1 MSATRRLILPFIILA
16 IALSTRQYMI
26 NYYDE
31 YGQLFDWLPY
41 LLITASMLLAI
52 FFNLSRNFIAS
63 LYTLIAYQII
73 QTELQ
78 ITLDDFSALHAYSS
92 LCIVSPVLV
101 LYLFFIPEKGLRNKF
116 GFINLSLSILIMAMP
131 IILRLFL
138 NEQEITGYINSL
150 LPIRPVDGYIQSI
163 NSSILFLLTF
173 ITGMVTLYKFNK
185 DFISASLALLLIL
198 FITLSFFHIE
208 KISTILFMAISIILI
223 SSSLRSSY
231 NLAYRDEL
239 TGLLGRRALNDR
251 LKILGR
257 KYVIAMMDVDHFK
270 KFNDTYGH
278 DIGDDVLKMVANQL
292 DSVKG
297 GGITYRYGGEEF
309 CIIFPGKI
317 MEEAEP
323 YLEDVRKTVE
333 NYQMVVRNLDHRPNS
348 IEKGV
353 ERRGRRKQNRENQ
366 VVSVTISIGVA
377 QRNETKQ
384 TSEETLKNADTAL
397 YSAKQ
402 SGRNCVILHKA

>member
-1 MSATRRLILPFIILA
+1 
-16 IALSTRQYMI
+16 MI

-41 LLITASMLLAI
+41 LLMTASMLLAI

-63 LYTLIAYQII
+63 LYSLIVYQLI

-78 ITLDDFSALHAYSS
+78 VTLDDFSALYAYSS

-101 LYLFFIPEKGLRNKF
+101 LYLFFIPEKGLRNKY
-116 GFINLSLSILIMAMP
+116 GLINLSLSIIIMAMP
-131 IILRLFL
+131 VILRIFL
-138 NEQEITGYINSL
+138 NDQEITSYIISF
-150 LPIRPVDGYIQSI
+150 LPIRPLDGYIQSI
-163 NSSILFLLTF
+163 NSSIFFLLTF
-173 ITGMVTLYKFNK
+173 ITGMVILHRVNK
-185 DFISASLALLLIL
+185 EFIAASLSLLLTL

-223 SSSLRSSY
+223 TSTLRSSY

-251 LKILGR
+251 MKTLGR
-257 KYVIAMMDVDHFK
+257 KYVMAMMDVDHFK

-278 DIGDDVLKMVANQL
+278 DIGDDVLKMVANKL

-309 CIIFPGKI
+309 CIIFPGKT
-317 MEEAEP
+317 MDEAEP
-323 YLEDVRKTVE
+323 FLEAVRKTVE
-333 NYQMVVRNLDHRPNS
+333 NYQMVVRNLDNRPKS
-348 IEKGV
+348 TEKGT
-353 ERRGRRKQNRENQ
+353 ERRGRRKQNRDNH
-366 VVSVTISIGVA
+366 VVSVTISIGIA
-377 QRNETKQ
+377 QRNETKE
-384 TSEETLKNADTAL
+384 SPEETLKNADTAL

-402 SGRNCVILHKA
+402 NGRNCVMLHKG